1 MRNQQRQKATLKQS
15 LAMLLRVPR
24 LYVQF
29 VRYQPSMVGR
39 AIALI
44 PTLLLLLAVVLLLA

>member
-1 MRNQQRQKATLKQS
+1 MRNQQRQKTTLKEN
-15 LAMLLRVPR
+15 LAMLPQVPR

-29 VRYQPSMVGR
+29 VRYQPSMMGR

-44 PTLLLLLAVVLLLA
+44 PAMLLLLAVVLLVV

>member
-1 MRNQQRQKATLKQS
+1 MRNEPARSGQPS
-15 LAMLLRVPR
+15 LLVRVLQIPR
-24 LYVQF
+24 LYAQF

-44 PTLLLLLAVVLLLA
+44 PAMLLLLAVVLLVV